1 MPPAAPN
8 RLWVAD
14 FTYCPT
20 WDGMVYVAF
29 VIDAFSRRITGWR
42 AATTMTTALVL
53 DALEHAVWTRAAP
66 PTRRTV
72 GHEHLHR
79 SAAGGAELTGCVLG
93 ALGVPATVARSAP
106 ILARPRVV
114 ALPIPPLAPV
124 TSTVLPAIG
133 PLWSCPMVGPGGL
146 CAVVGAS
153 DGDDDL
159 AASVACFERPHGLGD
174 LTQRVGPA
182 DARGELAGLEQLP
195 QGLQIFLV
203 LLGGQHPQTLAHE
216 P

>member
-1 MPPAAPN
+1 
-8 RLWVAD
+8 
-14 FTYCPT
+14 
-20 WDGMVYVAF
+20 
-29 VIDAFSRRITGWR
+29 
-42 AATTMTTALVL
+42 MTTALVL

-72 GHEHLHR
+72 GHEHLYR

-146 CAVVGAS
+146 
-153 DGDDDL
+153 
-159 AASVACFERPHGLGD
+159 
-174 LTQRVGPA
+174 
-182 DARGELAGLEQLP
+182 RGGRRLRR
-195 QGLQIFLV
+195 
-203 LLGGQHPQTLAHE
+203 
-216 P
+216 

>member
-72 GHEHLHR
+72 GHEHLYR

-93 ALGVPATVARSAP
+93 ALGVPAADRQVRTHPGQAQGGRPADTAAGTGDQHGPAGHRSAVELSHGRARWSAQWSAP
-106 ILARPRVV
+106 HTVMTILPR
-114 ALPIPPLAPV
+114 
-124 TSTVLPAIG
+124 VLPA
-133 PLWSCPMVGPGGL
+133 SSARM
-146 CAVVGAS
+146 AS
-153 DGDDDL
+153 GT
-159 AASVACFERPHGLGD
+159 SPSG
-174 LTQRVGPA
+174 
-182 DARGELAGLEQLP
+182 
-195 QGLQIFLV
+195 
-203 LLGGQHPQTLAHE
+203 
-216 P
+216 